1 MPAPIVEEVQA
12 DLHLDQQLEAVGKAF
27 DALLLTLYRLTNRH
41 NDLKKHNEDVFKQY
55 TNVTRKLLPQDR
67 PHAME
72 VQQGLLDQQK
82 ELCLG
87 LVHNKSSIDEQSLNS
102 MDVIKT
108 LVAHQNVDETATR
121 AIAAGVKGYKALL
134 RSQDSH
140 SQISSTNS
148 CMLIRGPDPSE
159 FLEKDFTTIG
169 AQGSLHCPFSKP
181 QTPVGTESKN
191 GKDDGPKIRLDTC
204 GHEDLDPIKA
214 EQQERRS
221 SIAPSAG
228 TSSSR
233 CPISRCPIRFM
244 DKHSPEEI
252 AEYVE
257 RHKHE
262 IPRSHAIC
270 VKRYQKDPQNMRQL
284 DAKYG
289 GLINMISGLSVKHQA
304 FLPTRDENEA
314 GDGRATEK
322 SASTERVEK
331 WAENVDL
338 ASDGPVLANEANE
351 PQNEHEA
358 DDRQSRFDRPLREV
372 RLGESPSRPWGIHVP
387 ITEQTNASLPF
398 SGSVPGPTSPE
409 PRPVDPLDKSH
420 PVESLDK
427 APAGPAKPA
436 GRCPFGHGAPK
447 PKATEPAPHVATA
460 PDVKPDTKPLGPL
473 WANTEPPMPPWATSK
488 ESKDK
493 DANGKYP
500 KDKPTK
506 FLRLTEDPPGQAD
519 PKPMPSRVTFN
530 GPVFFGYSAEET
542 ASLLQQFHDLNLSK
556 SFNK

>member
-1 MPAPIVEEVQA
+1 MPAPVVEEVQA

-41 NDLKKHNEDVFKQY
+41 NDLKNHTEDIFKQY
-55 TNVTRKLLPQDR
+55 TNVTRKLPLQDR

-140 SQISSTNS
+140 SQISSNS

-159 FLEKDFTTIG
+159 FLEQDFTTIG

-181 QTPVGTESKN
+181 QTPVGTEPKN
-191 GKDDGPKIRLDTC
+191 GKDDGPKIRVDTC
-204 GHEDLDPIKA
+204 GHADLDPIKA
-214 EQQERRS
+214 EQEERRS
-221 SIAPSAG
+221 SITPSAG

-233 CPISRCPIRFM
+233 CPISRCPIRFL

-304 FLPTRDENEA
+304 FLPTREENV
-314 GDGRATEK
+314 GGNGHATEK

-338 ASDGPVLANEANE
+338 ASDGPAPAEPPNE
-351 PQNEHEA
+351 PQNKPEA
-358 DDRQSRFDRPLREV
+358 DDDNRESRFDRPLREV

-420 PVESLDK
+420 PVESPDK
-427 APAGPAKPA
+427 APADGPVKPA

-447 PKATEPAPHVATA
+447 PKATEPAPPEPHAATTGLAATA
-460 PDVKPDTKPLGPL
+460 PDAEPLAPL
-473 WANTEPPMPPWATSK
+473 WANMPPWATGK
-488 ESKDK
+488 DAKDK
-493 DANGKYP
+493 DANA
-500 KDKPTK
+500 
-506 FLRLTEDPPGQAD
+506 QAD
-519 PKPMPSRVTFN
+519 PKPMPSHVTFN
-530 GPVFFGYSAEET
+530 GPVFFGYSAEQT
-542 ASLLQQFHDLNLSK
+542 VSLLQQFHDLNLGRPS
-556 SFNK
+556 S